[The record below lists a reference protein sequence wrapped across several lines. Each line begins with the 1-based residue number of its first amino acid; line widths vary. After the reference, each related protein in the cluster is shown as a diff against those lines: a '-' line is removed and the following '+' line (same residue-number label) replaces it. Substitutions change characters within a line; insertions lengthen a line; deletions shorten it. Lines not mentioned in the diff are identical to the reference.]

1 MKALIYK
8 DLVTLKK
15 TVLFV
20 LVILAVICFIGIREG
35 AILMLP
41 FVFVI
46 IPLILLGILFGSDAQ
61 SKVDSYVI
69 PGPIKRSTIVLSRYS
84 FVWLIT
90 IIGILFTILL
100 KIFTKDSSLEMVPWY
115 LIIATI
121 ALITT
126 FIATIQL
133 PLMYKFGAE
142 QGKLIFV
149 VLYFI
154 IFGLFTYLG
163 GKKEYIIELMGKLEN
178 LNLKLLC
185 LAILGVTLVINAISC
200 GISTKIYA
208 DKEF

>member
-163 GKKEYIIELMGKLEN
+163 GKKEYIIELMGKLEI